1 MDPFVLTSKLIL
13 VNLIQG
19 TYSVSFFQAVPVM
32 LVMGQD
38 DLPPQSNKDDLP
50 PHSNK
55 DDLPPQSQILSRTR
69 ECGAGLT
76 RLRDEHEH
84 ILDSIRSLDTQ
95 SF

>member
-1 MDPFVLTSKLIL
+1 
-13 VNLIQG
+13 
-19 TYSVSFFQAVPVM
+19 M

-50 PHSNK
+50 PQSNK
-55 DDLPPQSQILSRTR
+55 DDLSPQSNKNDLPPQSQILSRTR

-84 ILDSIRSLDTQ
+84 ILDNIRSLDTQ

>member
-19 TYSVSFFQAVPVM
+19 TYAVSFLQAVPVM

-38 DLPPQSNKDDLP
+38 DLPPQSNKDDLSP
-50 PHSNK
+50 QSDK

-84 ILDSIRSLDTQ
+84 ILDNIRSLDTQ

>member
-1 MDPFVLTSKLIL
+1 
-13 VNLIQG
+13 
-19 TYSVSFFQAVPVM
+19 M
-32 LVMGQD
+32 LVMGED
-38 DLPPQSNKDDLP
+38 DLPPQ
-50 PHSNK
+50 SNK